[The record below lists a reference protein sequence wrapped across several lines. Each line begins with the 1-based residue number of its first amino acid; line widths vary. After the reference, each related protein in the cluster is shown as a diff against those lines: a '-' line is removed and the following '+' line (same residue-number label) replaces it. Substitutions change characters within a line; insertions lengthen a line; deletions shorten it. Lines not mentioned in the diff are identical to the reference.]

1 LKESYVMISYS
12 QVTGRP
18 SSDRE
23 TIAMAADDA
32 MIQAIISYHIIWI
45 CYGVPIRSSEA
56 PYKVK

>member
-1 LKESYVMISYS
+1 MISYS